1 MESIRT
7 MYRKLFNLIFR
18 LILYMHSIVNAD
30 KLLVT
35 KTTGILIQYNPAG
48 SVIACSLNVTHSA
61 ECYTFSLKKM
71 NRKKTHLQNQK
82 RIYHNT
88 HLPIEKY
95 LGSHSYIPIC
105 VHPQH
110 CCHAHVDTCTL
121 HHWSCQR
128 SDLKWPCP
136 YAHISPNKLPL
147 ELSK

>member
-1 MESIRT
+1 
-7 MYRKLFNLIFR
+7 
-18 LILYMHSIVNAD
+18 MHSIVNAD

-95 LGSHSYIPIC
+95 HIFPFVYTHSTVVMPMWILCITE
-105 VHPQH
+105 VVSGQ
-110 CCHAHVDTCTL
+110 
-121 HHWSCQR
+121 
-128 SDLKWPCP
+128 
-136 YAHISPNKLPL
+136 I
-147 ELSK
+147 